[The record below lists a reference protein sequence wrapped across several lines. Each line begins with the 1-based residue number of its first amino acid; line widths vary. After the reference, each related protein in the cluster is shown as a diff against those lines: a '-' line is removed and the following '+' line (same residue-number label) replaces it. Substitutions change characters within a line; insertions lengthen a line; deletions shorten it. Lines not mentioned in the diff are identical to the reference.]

1 MIFTRIIP
9 LVVRNQF
16 RMTQD
21 AEQLDRSNTTQQGVA
36 LSSAGQPGASAG
48 VPGVDDLAEIIQ
60 AYNQVT
66 DKLQQSHE
74 SLQAEVVRL
83 REELASA
90 DAQLQRSKRLSAL
103 GEMAAGIAHEVRN
116 PLAAIQLYTSMITQD
131 LQGHDQ
137 FAEPLRCARE
147 VASAVRGLDGIVGD
161 VLSFAREVK
170 PNPTSLQVADVFD
183 RVLAAHGPAIQA
195 ANVTVTAPYVTAP
208 YIDTP
213 SLTVFADP
221 EMIHRALLN
230 LVRNAVD
237 AMGLV
242 TGQRELTL
250 GARSDHAQVILTITD
265 TGSGVD
271 RDTIDRLFNPF
282 FTTRATGTGLGLAIV
297 HRIVDAHGGTVSVSD
312 NPAAEHGAAFELC
325 LPVQTQIT
333 EERVDDRQ
341 PVGACA

>member
-1 MIFTRIIP
+1 MA
-9 LVVRNQF
+9 QD
-16 RMTQD
+16 TQ
-21 AEQLDRSNTTQQGVA
+21 QLDSTSAAHPGQAPSSVEKVSAAAA
-36 LSSAGQPGASAG
+36 LPGA
-48 VPGVDDLAEIIQ
+48 DDLAEIIQ

-74 SLQAEVVRL
+74 SLQAEVIRL
-83 REELASA
+83 RQELASA

-103 GEMAAGIAHEVRN
+103 GEMAAGIAHEIRN

-131 LQGHDQ
+131 LQDHGDQ

-161 VLSFAREVK
+161 VLSFARED
-170 PNPTSLQVADVFD
+170 NPRPMLLPVADALD

-195 ANVTVTAPYVTAP
+195 ASVTVKKP

-213 SLTVFADP
+213 SLMMFADS
-221 EMIHRALLN
+221 EMLHRALLN

-237 AMGLV
+237 AMSLV
-242 TGQRELTL
+242 PDRRELTL
-250 GARSDHAQVILTITD
+250 GVREDEVGVTLTVTD
-265 TGSGVD
+265 TGPGVD
-271 RDTIDRLFNPF
+271 RDCVDRLFNPF

-297 HRIVDAHGGTVSVSD
+297 HRIADAHGGSVSVAD
-312 NPAAEHGAAFELC
+312 NPVCERGAIFELC
-325 LPVQTQIT
+325 LPAQSLTTT
-333 EERVDDRQ
+333 ELADNLQ